1 MTGLWIPIPITS
13 CISGVSGMSLTQI
26 SSEEYLRKRHKLIFT
41 SVVMPVIVILTAAL
55 AITHWRN
62 EPDFYY
68 AVALSIGTTI
78 LNVAL
83 SYKNHQIKTPF
94 GVLHT
99 RSDWFDCIR
108 WCANLAVD
116 AYLFKAMGLHVSIAL
131 LGWVV
136 LSFGAMSEVYTR
148 KFRMITGSVS
158 IFGFVVVLQFYAL
171 TLQQDVL
178 AGFICGSLLYIFNRF
193 EQWLVHEMNELANAN
208 QERQKI
214 AFEAEVLKR
223 EAVLGA
229 QSRSI
234 CHEINNTLT
243 VIKAQSDLMSMNIK
257 DPEDPQRR
265 NVERIRRAVG
275 QLMKLTRVVM
285 DDLGQDKT
293 IEREYPLIEL
303 IDDFKTLLDKHF
315 KAEPRAKFEFTSP
328 TADDIAGMTFF
339 ERTGTTYLIA
349 HNLVKNAM
357 DACIQS
363 PNQSQQV
370 SLKIEIQDNSFFM
383 IVKDSGH
390 GMSAQMRENILTGS
404 QDTTK
409 ETGHG
414 LGMKFVVNEIRNN
427 NMTLEIHDNPTGGT
441 VVIVKGAVMRK
452 DTQNLSLV

>member
-1 MTGLWIPIPITS
+1 
-13 CISGVSGMSLTQI
+13 MSMNLTQI

-41 SVVMPVIVILTAAL
+41 SVVMPVIVVLTAAL
-55 AITHWRN
+55 AMTHWRN
-62 EPDFYY
+62 EPDFYQ
-68 AVALSIGTTI
+68 AVAVSIGTTI
-78 LNVAL
+78 INVAL
-83 SYKNHQIKTPF
+83 SYKNHRIKTPI
-94 GVLHT
+94 GLLET

-108 WCANLAVD
+108 WCVNLAVD
-116 AYLFKAMGLHVSIAL
+116 AYLFKAMGLHVAIAL

-136 LSFGAMSEVYTR
+136 LSFGAMSEVYTK
-148 KFRMITGSVS
+148 KFRMITGGVS
-158 IFGFVVVLQFYAL
+158 IFGFVVVLQFYEL
-171 TLQQDVL
+171 SLKQDVL

-193 EQWLVHEMNELANAN
+193 EQWLVTEMTELANAN
-208 QERQKI
+208 QEHQKI
-214 AFEAEVLKR
+214 AYEAEVLKR

-229 QSRSI
+229 QARSI

-243 VIKAQSDLMSMNIK
+243 VIKAQSDLMTMHIK
-257 DPEDPQRR
+257 DPEDPNRR

-293 IEREYPLIEL
+293 VEREYPMMEL

-315 KAEPRAKFEFTSP
+315 KADQRAHFEFSTP
-328 TADDIAGMTFF
+328 GLDEMANITFF

-357 DACIQS
+357 DACGQDS
-363 PNQSQQV
+363 TLAHRV
-370 SLKIEIQDNSFFM
+370 SLKIEIQEKYFLM
-383 IVKDSGH
+383 IVRDDGK
-390 GMSAQMRENILTGS
+390 GMSSQMKENILSGS

-427 NMTLEIHDNPTGGT
+427 NMSLEIQDNQPGGT
-441 VVIVKGAVMRK
+441 VIIVKGAVMRK